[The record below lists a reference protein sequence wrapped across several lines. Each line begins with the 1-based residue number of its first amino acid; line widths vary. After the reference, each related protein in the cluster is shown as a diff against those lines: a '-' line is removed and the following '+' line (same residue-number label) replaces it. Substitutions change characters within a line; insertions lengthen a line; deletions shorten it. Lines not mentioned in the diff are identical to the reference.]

1 MAASLR
7 PAVSGATRTQLR
19 RVTVLHGTGLIFGAI
34 VMGLIVGLLG
44 SLIGALGLKWIP
56 VMLIGIALALSALQS
71 IGFGVPQSR
80 WQVPEYWRRVLDA
93 GTLPIAY
100 GAILGLGIFTAVTV
114 GAFWVFLAISLR
126 YPAPIALIG
135 WSFYALGR
143 LTGFRLALQARPL
156 ERIFLTQMQQR
167 LLIIS
172 TTAFAALIA
181 IVQ

>member
-34 VMGLIVGLLG
+34 VMGLILGLPG

-56 VMLIGIALALSALQS
+56 VVLAGIALALSAVQS

-80 WQVPEYWRRVLDA
+80 WQVPEYWRRVLDG
-93 GTLPIAY
+93 GTLPMAY

-126 YPAPIALIG
+126 YPAPVALIG

-143 LTGFRLALQARPL
+143 LTGFRLALQTRPL
-156 ERIFLTQMQQR
+156 ERIFLTRIQQR

-172 TTAFAALIA
+172 TTVFAALIA